1 MKTPGF
7 FSLWIIFIS
16 SILSLF
22 VLRKILLYFIREIES
37 VQYQI
42 RIQNIF
48 TVSRQFFLWRWSNI
62 MFDLSLV
69 NWGCIFI
76 TKTDVSHKCS
86 SLLFDLGNANSKLC
100 CFVYVIHSNTKMTVF
115 TLNLWILLITNF
127 CIIYNGKLIIRFFF
141 YWFFPYNFAQSYIL
155 HFSIVKRWWWGETIK
170 NNVKRVVTL
179 SKVNCSNSG
188 VTMGRIVWLSA
199 WE

>member
-22 VLRKILLYFIREIES
+22 VLRKILLYFIRKIES
-37 VQYQI
+37 VQYKI

-115 TLNLWILLITNF
+115 TLNPWILLITNC
-127 CIIYNGKLIIRFFF
+127 CIIYHGKLIIKFFF
-141 YWFFPYNFAQSYIL
+141 LLVFYNL
-155 HFSIVKRWWWGETIK
+155 PIV
-170 NNVKRVVTL
+170 V
-179 SKVNCSNSG
+179 
-188 VTMGRIVWLSA
+188 
-199 WE
+199 

>member
-22 VLRKILLYFIREIES
+22 VLRKILLYFIRKIES

-42 RIQNIF
+42 RIPRIY
-48 TVSRQFFLWRWSNI
+48 SP
-62 MFDLSLV
+62 SLDSSFY
-69 NWGCIFI
+69 GGDPISCL
-76 TKTDVSHKCS
+76 TCRSLTEDVFSLQKLTSHKCS

-115 TLNLWILLITNF
+115 TLNPWILLITNC
-127 CIIYNGKLIIRFFF
+127 CIIYHGKLIIRFFF
-141 YWFFPYNFAQSYIL
+141 LLVFYNL
-155 HFSIVKRWWWGETIK
+155 PIV
-170 NNVKRVVTL
+170 V
-179 SKVNCSNSG
+179 
-188 VTMGRIVWLSA
+188 
-199 WE
+199 

>member
-22 VLRKILLYFIREIES
+22 VLRKILLYFIRKIES

-86 SLLFDLGNANSKLC
+86 SLLFDLGNANSRLC

-115 TLNLWILLITNF
+115 TLNPWILLITNCCIIYNGKLIIRF
-127 CIIYNGKLIIRFFF
+127 FFSTGFLQFTNCCIIYNGKLIIRFFF
-141 YWFFPYNFAQSYIL
+141 YWFFLTTLRNLIS
-155 HFSIVKRWWWGETIK
+155 SISRSLKDGGEVRQLKTM
-170 NNVKRVVTL
+170 
-179 SKVNCSNSG
+179 SKE
-188 VTMGRIVWLSA
+188 L
-199 WE
+199 

>member
-7 FSLWIIFIS
+7 FSSWIIFIS

-22 VLRKILLYFIREIES
+22 VLIKILLYFIRKIES

-86 SLLFDLGNANSKLC
+86 SLLFDLGNANSKLY

-115 TLNLWILLITNF
+115 TLNLWILLITNC
-127 CIIYNGKLIIRFFF
+127 CIIYYGKLIIRFFF
-141 YWFFPYNFAQSYIL
+141 YWFFPYNLAQSYIL

-199 WE
+199 WG

>member
-7 FSLWIIFIS
+7 FSSWIIFIS

-22 VLRKILLYFIREIES
+22 VLIKILLYFIRKIES

-115 TLNLWILLITNF
+115 TLNLWILLITNC
-127 CIIYNGKLIIRFFF
+127 CIICDGKLIIRFFF
-141 YWFFPYNFAQSYIL
+141 LLVFFLQLCAIL
-155 HFSIVKRWWWGETIK
+155 YPPFLDRWK
-170 NNVKRVVTL
+170 LVLR
-179 SKVNCSNSG
+179 
-188 VTMGRIVWLSA
+188 
-199 WE
+199 WEN

>member
-1 MKTPGF
+1 MNN
-7 FSLWIIFIS
+7 FIS

-22 VLRKILLYFIREIES
+22 VLRKILLYFIRKIES

-115 TLNLWILLITNF
+115 TLNLWILLITNC
-127 CIIYNGKLIIRFFF
+127 CIIYDGKLIIRFFF
-141 YWFFPYNFAQSYIL
+141 YWFFYYNFAQSYFL

-188 VTMGRIVWLSA
+188 VIMGRIVWLSA